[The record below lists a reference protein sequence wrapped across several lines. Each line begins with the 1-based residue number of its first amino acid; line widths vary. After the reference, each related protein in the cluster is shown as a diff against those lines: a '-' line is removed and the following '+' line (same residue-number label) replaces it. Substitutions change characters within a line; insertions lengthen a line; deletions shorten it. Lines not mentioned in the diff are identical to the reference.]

1 MTHILKSFSS
11 DQSSISDSNNN
22 NSNEIKDS
30 LSLSHDHDNT
40 NNLDLI
46 CNLCIPQRN
55 FSNSDALFQHTR
67 AKHSTSSS
75 LSSSQLSIPP
85 ITSQIITPPPSSST
99 SIINSINS
107 LNPLEEC
114 PICGVILSSMTLE
127 QHLEEIIPPIQLD
140 FQCDKCSKIFH
151 SERGLSQHLKF
162 CLLEE
167 EQNIDS

>member
-22 NSNEIKDS
+22 SNSNEIKDS
-30 LSLSHDHDNT
+30 LSHDHDHDHT

-75 LSSSQLSIPP
+75 SSSQLSIPP

-99 SIINSINS
+99 SMLGHIIYQVKKVLQRNGIFYLSLADDQPINWK
-107 LNPLEEC
+107 L
-114 PICGVILSSMTLE
+114 
-127 QHLEEIIPPIQLD
+127 
-140 FQCDKCSKIFH
+140 
-151 SERGLSQHLKF
+151 
-162 CLLEE
+162 
-167 EQNIDS
+167 